1 MSSFPEAFRMCLSCI
16 GTLPT
21 LVVAGREV
29 TALYRLSDEALAR
42 RGLVRTG
49 LVQDIYSK
57 HGLINAVEGGAVD
70 PAPNVAHV
78 PT

>member
-1 MSSFPEAFRMCLSCI
+1 MSSFREAFRMCLSCI

-29 TALYRLSDEALAR
+29 AALCRLSDEALAL
-42 RGLVRTG
+42 RGLVRSG

-57 HGLINAVEGGAVD
+57 HGLINADDGGAVD
-70 PAPNVAHV
+70 PAPNVVHV